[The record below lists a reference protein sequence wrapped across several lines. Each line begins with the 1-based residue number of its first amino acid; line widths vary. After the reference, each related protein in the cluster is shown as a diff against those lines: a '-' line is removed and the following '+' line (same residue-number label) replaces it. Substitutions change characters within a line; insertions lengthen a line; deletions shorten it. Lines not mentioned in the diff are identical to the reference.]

1 MSVRENLRVMVVDDM
16 GVSRALVTNALAEMG
31 IVHYS
36 AEADP
41 KAALAKL
48 TASPV
53 HLVLCDMNM
62 PGMNGLQLL
71 EALRRHPA
79 TANIGFVVITGSP
92 TPDIIQ
98 QGQKLRL
105 NNLVAKPFS
114 TAILRTAIE
123 QVIGK
128 RL

>member
-1 MSVRENLRVMVVDDM
+1 MSVRENIRVMVVDDM
-16 GVSRALVTNALAEMG
+16 GVSRALVVNALDEMG
-31 IVHYS
+31 VIHYS

-41 KAALAKL
+41 KVALAKL
-48 TASPV
+48 SANPV

-71 EALRRHPA
+71 EALRRQPA
-79 TANIGFVVITGSP
+79 TANIGFIVITGTPS
-92 TPDIIQ
+92 PDIIQ
-98 QGQKLRL
+98 KGQALRL
-105 NNLVAKPFS
+105 NNLVAKPFD
-114 TAILRTAIE
+114 TPKLRSAME

>member
-1 MSVRENLRVMVVDDM
+1 MSVRENLRVMVIDDM
-16 GVSRALVTNALAEMG
+16 GVSRALVTNALDEMG
-31 IVHYS
+31 VIHYS

-48 TASPV
+48 SASPV

-71 EALRRHPA
+71 EALRRQPA
-79 TANIGFVVITGSP
+79 TANIGFIVITGTPS
-92 TPDIIQ
+92 PDIIQ
-98 QGQKLRL
+98 KGQALRL
-105 NNLVAKPFS
+105 NNLVAKPFD
-114 TAILRTAIE
+114 TPKLRTAIE

>member
-16 GVSRALVTNALAEMG
+16 GVSRGLITNALDEMG
-31 IVHYS
+31 VTHYA

-48 TASPV
+48 TAAPV

-71 EALRRHPA
+71 EALRRQPV
-79 TANIGFVVITGSP
+79 TANIGFIVITGTPSP
-92 TPDIIQ
+92 EIIQ
-98 QGQKLRL
+98 LGQKLRL
-105 NNLVAKPFS
+105 NNLVAKPF
-114 TAILRTAIE
+114 TTPTLRTAIE

-128 RL
+128 KL

>member
-1 MSVRENLRVMVVDDM
+1 MSVRENIRIMVVDDM
-16 GVSRALVTNALAEMG
+16 GVSRALVVNALDEMG
-31 IVHYS
+31 VVHYS

-41 KAALAKL
+41 KVALAKL
-48 TASPV
+48 SANPV

-71 EALRRHPA
+71 EALRRQPA
-79 TANIGFVVITGSP
+79 TANIGFIVITGTPS
-92 TPDIIQ
+92 PDIIQ
-98 QGQKLRL
+98 KGQALRL
-105 NNLVAKPFS
+105 NNLVAKPFD
-114 TAILRTAIE
+114 TPKLRAAIE

>member
-1 MSVRENLRVMVVDDM
+1 
-16 GVSRALVTNALAEMG
+16 VTNALDEMG
-31 IVHYS
+31 VVHYA

-71 EALRRHPA
+71 EALRRNA
-79 TANIGFVVITGSP
+79 STANIGFIVITGSP

-105 NNLVAKPFS
+105 NNLVAKPFT
-114 TAILRTAIE
+114 TAALRTAIE

>member
-16 GVSRALVTNALAEMG
+16 GVSRALVTNALDEMG
-31 IVHYS
+31 VTHYA

-41 KAALAKL
+41 KAALVKL
-48 TASPV
+48 TATPV

-71 EALRRHPA
+71 EALRRQPS
-79 TANIGFVVITGSP
+79 TANIGFIVITGTPSP
-92 TPDIIQ
+92 EIIQ

-105 NNLVAKPFS
+105 NNLVAKPFT
-114 TAILRTAIE
+114 TAALRTAIE

>member
-1 MSVRENLRVMVVDDM
+1 MSVRENIRVMVVDDM
-16 GVSRALVTNALAEMG
+16 GVSRALVVNALDEMG
-31 IVHYS
+31 IIHYS

-41 KAALAKL
+41 KVALAKL
-48 TASPV
+48 SASPV

-71 EALRRHPA
+71 EALRRQPA
-79 TANIGFVVITGSP
+79 TANIGFIVITGTPSP
-92 TPDIIQ
+92 EIIQ
-98 QGQKLRL
+98 KGQALRL
-105 NNLVAKPFS
+105 NNLVAKPFD
-114 TAILRTAIE
+114 TPKLRSAME

>member
-1 MSVRENLRVMVVDDM
+1 MSVRENIRVMVVDDM
-16 GVSRALVTNALAEMG
+16 GVSRALVVNALDEMG
-31 IVHYS
+31 VIHYS

-41 KAALAKL
+41 KVALAKL
-48 TASPV
+48 SANPV

-71 EALRRHPA
+71 EALRRQPA
-79 TANIGFVVITGSP
+79 TANIGFIVITGTPS
-92 TPDIIQ
+92 PDIIQ
-98 QGQKLRL
+98 KGQALRL
-105 NNLVAKPFS
+105 NNLVAKPFD
-114 TAILRTAIE
+114 TPKLRSAIE

>member
-1 MSVRENLRVMVVDDM
+1 MSVREHLRVMVVDDM
-16 GVSRALVTNALAEMG
+16 GVSRALVTNALDEMG
-31 IVHYS
+31 VTHYA

-41 KAALAKL
+41 RAALSKL
-48 TASPV
+48 TVAPV

-62 PGMNGLQLL
+62 PGMNGLELL
-71 EALRRHPA
+71 EALRRNPT

-105 NNLVAKPFS
+105 NNLVAKPFT
-114 TAILRTAIE
+114 TATLRTAIE

>member
-16 GVSRALVTNALAEMG
+16 GVSRALVTNALDEMG
-31 IVHYS
+31 VVHYA

-48 TASPV
+48 TAAPV

-71 EALRRHPA
+71 DALRRQEQA
-79 TANIGFVVITGSP
+79 GNLTYIGIRHEGAAAFAARR
-92 TPDIIQ
+92 
-98 QGQKLRL
+98 LRH
-105 NNLVAKPFS
+105 
-114 TAILRTAIE
+114 
-123 QVIGK
+123 
-128 RL
+128 